1 MAPMSDPSELPP
13 NSNRPNKDGTDPD
26 LSRRRLLQGGLAS
39 APVLMTLVSRPVLA
53 QQCQSP
59 SGFVSGNA
67 SIVNFQ
73 ICTGSTPEFWKQ
85 EQSFG
90 SWVAPY
96 SPVNVGA
103 VGGLS
108 SRRATLF
115 DTVFGGHSFPN
126 QTLLDVLKNGG
137 GPPYDVARY
146 CVATLLNCMAGR
158 IPTTV
163 LTIPALKGLWNDYIK
178 IGFFEPTSGV
188 RWDHSQIVR
197 YLLTT
202 MPR

>member
-1 MAPMSDPSELPP
+1 LTGQIAAMAPMSDPSGLPP

-115 DTVFGGHSFPN
+115 DT
-126 QTLLDVLKNGG
+126 
-137 GPPYDVARY
+137 
-146 CVATLLNCMAGR
+146 
-158 IPTTV
+158 TV